1 MSKSSYAI
9 FSVLGIEIE
18 YMLVDT
24 ETLAIQPKSDRI
36 LQKLAGEYTN
46 EVSLGKIAVSNEL
59 VLHVLELK
67 NDGPCPVDE
76 PIAAYF
82 HEGLSKLQPVLAKEG
97 LSLLPTAAHPW
108 MDPHTETQRWPH
120 GNRKIYEQYDTIFDC
135 HGHGWSNLQS
145 MHVNLPFANDEE
157 FCALHNTIRLI
168 LPLIPALA
176 ASSPF
181 LDGKRTDFLDTR
193 LTFYEKNQQ
202 KITAITGLVIP
213 EYIKTEAD
221 YREQILKPMYQ
232 AIAPFDRENILQ
244 EEWLN
249 SRGAI
254 PKFDYGALEIRI
266 IDSQECPDADI
277 TIAKT
282 IFSIL
287 KSWCDSGY
295 YPTPPEI
302 DTRAL
307 KALYDQ
313 TLSQGFTTTLNEGKL
328 LEAYQLPKRSMHL
341 RDIWSQL
348 IERVSHMLSSKE
360 QTTLESILRHGN
372 LSERLIRACQG
383 DYSRK
388 TLHRVYQSLLPCL
401 QKNELFLS

>member
-1 MSKSSYAI
+1 MSKSSYSI

-18 YMLVDT
+18 YMIVDT
-24 ETLAIQPKSDRI
+24 QTLAIQPKSDAI

-67 NDGPCPVDE
+67 NDGPCPIDE
-76 PIAAYF
+76 PIAQYF
-82 HEGLSKLQPVLAKEG
+82 HEGLSKLQPMLDKEG

-135 HGHGWSNLQS
+135 RGHGWSNLQS

-202 KITAITGLVIP
+202 KISAITGLVIP

-221 YREQILKPMYQ
+221 YREEILKPMYQ

-307 KALYDQ
+307 KALYDN
-313 TLSQGFTTTLNEGKL
+313 TLSQGFTTTLNEGQL

-341 RDIWSQL
+341 RDVWSQL
-348 IERVSHMLSSKE
+348 IERVSHMLSPKE

-388 TLHRVYQSLLPCL
+388 TLHRVYQSLIPCL
-401 QKNELFLS
+401 QQNQLFVS

>member
-1 MSKSSYAI
+1 
-9 FSVLGIEIE
+9 
-18 YMLVDT
+18 
-24 ETLAIQPKSDRI
+24 
-36 LQKLAGEYTN
+36 
-46 EVSLGKIAVSNEL
+46 
-59 VLHVLELK
+59 
-67 NDGPCPVDE
+67 
-76 PIAAYF
+76 
-82 HEGLSKLQPVLAKEG
+82 
-97 LSLLPTAAHPW
+97 
-108 MDPHTETQRWPH
+108 
-120 GNRKIYEQYDTIFDC
+120 
-135 HGHGWSNLQS
+135 
-145 MHVNLPFANDEE
+145 
-157 FCALHNTIRLI
+157 
-168 LPLIPALA
+168 
-176 ASSPF
+176 
-181 LDGKRTDFLDTR
+181 
-193 LTFYEKNQQ
+193 
-202 KITAITGLVIP
+202 
-213 EYIKTEAD
+213 
-221 YREQILKPMYQ
+221 MYQ

-307 KALYDQ
+307 KALYDN
-313 TLSQGFTTTLNEGKL
+313 TLSQGFTTTLNEGQL

-341 RDIWSQL
+341 RDVWSQL
-348 IERVSHMLSSKE
+348 IERVSHMLSPKE

-388 TLHRVYQSLLPCL
+388 TLHRVYQSLIPCL
-401 QKNELFLS
+401 QQNQLFVS